1 MRTMDRSTSL
11 WIKGQNLSL
20 SRVGKAGWL
29 ERKGKI
35 QQVRDTPGRPLPPKL
50 RWESNYPS
58 PPLPSPTKSLDRKKA
73 QA

>member
-20 SRVGKAGWL
+20 SRVGKAGWI

-50 RWESNYPS
+50 RCPS